1 MKKGLAFVL
10 LSFLA
15 VSFSPAAPDYLTDDK
30 LLYRFATYT
39 RDVYLGDAMKNLD
52 PNRLSPA
59 DSARIFTPRL
69 LGYSLGNLLRY
80 APYGSDN
87 QGIWNR
93 IKKRVGR
100 TLFEIIDLQGAQE
113 GWLADHILVRKQIAA
128 QEFAWAIEHI
138 YDVEMARAYGVRP
151 EQAPDF
157 FATLPPPP
165 PQPPIQQPPADP
177 PPLPPVDLFDPPS
190 PPVQPPVAPPLT
202 LPPGSNDAVAG
213 AYQVERKG
221 RVWENDPNA
230 GSEVTLIGDMN
241 EVRAAFKLWD
251 RTGVTWDYEGTAK
264 WDGRSGT
271 AGVRDLK
278 GKTQWLTYPHIW
290 HDLTVRI
297 TRGADGVWRASAINI
312 GGNLFLLADN
322 PVGRLVDNRPKTL
335 TVMNTT
341 AARVTIYLDESE
353 LGLGTAL
360 GSVEPH
366 SDAKF
371 SGIPLRGRW
380 YLKIVPAPDTY
391 PYMYTVAMP
400 ISESKYDFFFEVL
413 EWHLKQR

>member
-1 MKKGLAFVL
+1 MKKGLTFVL

-15 VSFSPAAPDYLTDDK
+15 VSLSLAAAEDYLTDDK

-39 RDVYLGDAMKNLD
+39 RDVYLGDALKNLD
-52 PNRLSPA
+52 PNQLSPA

-87 QGIWNR
+87 QQIWNR
-93 IKKRVGR
+93 IKRRVER

-113 GWLADHILVRKQIAA
+113 GWLADQILVRKEMAA

-157 FATLPPPP
+157 FATLTPPP

-177 PPLPPVDLFDPPS
+177 PFPPVQPPA

-202 LPPGSNDAVAG
+202 PPPASNDAVAG
-213 AYQVERKG
+213 VYQVDRKG

-230 GSEVTLIGDMN
+230 GSEVTLSGDMN
-241 EVRAAFKLWD
+241 EVRAAFKLWA

-271 AGVRDLK
+271 PGIRDLK
-278 GKTQWLTYPHIW
+278 GKTTARRDNPPYW
-290 HDLTVRI
+290 HELTVRV
-297 TRGADGVWRASAINI
+297 TQGADGVWRASAINI
-312 GGNLFLLADN
+312 GGNLFQLAESRT
-322 PVGRLVDNRPKTL
+322 GRLVDNRPKTL
-335 TVMNTT
+335 TVRNTT

-360 GSVEPH
+360 GSVEPR
-366 SDAKF
+366 SEAKF
-371 SGIPLRGRW
+371 SGIPHRGRP

-400 ISESKYDFFFEVL
+400 IGESKYDYFFEVL